1 VRLVSSYAK
10 VALSVGF
17 GAAFV
22 GYLGLLY
29 MPPRIEIHIND
40 TIFYM
45 SQAHDLTQHR
55 PIQNHTYP
63 TGYARILA
71 LTGIDMGRPWYR
83 VVLINLVFLSVGLAS
98 TYKLLP
104 PALGL
109 SNREAASICLM
120 SLFSWLFI
128 SYAPKQLPELT
139 FFGTT
144 CASLFCLSKVM
155 AKEGR
160 PFWAFLGG
168 GIFGCVAIL
177 VRSVGVALLPV
188 MLYVLLAKVD
198 RKILRWAFPILCA
211 LGLVLGLTF
220 RHTIMSPAYSEAL
233 TDALRQPGS
242 TLLDTALWRIQEVG
256 EVGQNVSQ
264 IAFEPREQLSY
275 GDEKTNRVVPL
286 LPETGHSYGALL
298 NLQAQATAYVVGA
311 LFWTLIGFALWRKRI
326 TVVDVYLAAYL
337 FILMV
342 YRCGEVRYF
351 VPIVPLV
358 LAYAW
363 AGTKALPFPVPR
375 WCVASY
381 VAVFI
386 LFGTIAMANEWTIAF
401 VDREQSYQAF
411 DDIVGVFQ
419 HRFSRGL

>member
-1 VRLVSSYAK
+1 MSSYAK
-10 VALSVGF
+10 VALWVGF
-17 GAAFV
+17 GAAIV
-22 GYLGLLY
+22 GYLCLLY

-45 SQAHDLTQHR
+45 SQAHDLAQHR

-63 TGYARILA
+63 SGYAHVLA
-71 LTGIDMGRPWYR
+71 LAGIDLGRPWYR
-83 VVLINLVFLSVGLAS
+83 VVLINLVFLLVGLAS
-98 TYKLLP
+98 TYKLI
-104 PALGL
+104 PATLGL
-109 SNREAASICLM
+109 SNREAASSCLM

-155 AKEGR
+155 TTQRHA
-160 PFWAFLGG
+160 FWAFLAGVV
-168 GIFGCVAIL
+168 FGCVAIL

-188 MLYVLLAKVD
+188 MIYVLLAKVD
-198 RKILRWAFPILCA
+198 RKILRWAFPILCV

-220 RHTIMSPAYSEAL
+220 RQRLMSPVYSEAL
-233 TDALRQPGS
+233 TDALRLPGS
-242 TLLDTALWRIQEVG
+242 TLVDTTLWRVQEVG

-264 IAFEPREQLSY
+264 IAFEPREQLAY

-286 LPETGHSYGALL
+286 LPETGHSYGVLL

-311 LFWTLIGFALWRKRI
+311 IFWALIAFALWKKRL
-326 TVVDVYLAAYL
+326 TVVDVYLAAYM

-351 VPIVPLV
+351 VPIVPFV

-363 AGTKALPFPVPR
+363 AGTKRLPFPVPR

-381 VAVFI
+381 VALFL
-386 LFGTIAMANEWTIAF
+386 LFGTIAMANEWKVAF
-401 VDREQSYQAF
+401 VDREQSYRAF
-411 DDIVGVFQ
+411 DDIVWMFQ
-419 HRFSRGL
+419 HRFSQGL